1 LRDGKVRVRDLEA
14 LEDMLRDPHHLID
27 GEPFVMD

>member
-1 LRDGKVRVRDLEA
+1 VRVRDLEA
-14 LEDMLRDPHHLID
+14 IEDMLLRDPHHLID